1 MLLIQV
7 TNNIGQLSCLLFS
20 LINETKSRKYHTVEQ
35 VHLVR
40 HLSLRKVLFHRT
52 AVPLK
57 FNVSP
62 GQASNMAVI
71 MISIQSDLK
80 HVISPEASIGLNTQP
95 IKLSTVVTLRIRDH

>member
-57 FNVSP
+57 LNVSP
-62 GQASNMAVI
+62 GQASNMAAI
-71 MISIQSDLK
+71 MISIQSDLR